1 MNPRAISLIIL
12 KVNIMK
18 KQIGESDKLTYNK
31 DDKIREI
38 QNKMFWTGVRV
49 KIKIIVIEI
58 YIYIYIYKHRNANNI
73 LMKVNC
79 MELKVEVCNLVKF
92 KITWVRFGIN
102 RYQDSRKFYPKIKKK
117 LLLRDI
123 EGI

>member
-92 KITWVRFGIN
+92 KITWVKFGIN

>member
-1 MNPRAISLIIL
+1 
-12 KVNIMK
+12 MK

-58 YIYIYIYKHRNANNI
+58 YIYI
-73 LMKVNC
+73 
-79 MELKVEVCNLVKF
+79 
-92 KITWVRFGIN
+92 
-102 RYQDSRKFYPKIKKK
+102 
-117 LLLRDI
+117 
-123 EGI
+123 

>member
-92 KITWVRFGIN
+92 KITWVKFGIN
-102 RYQDSRKFYPKIKKK
+102 KYQDSRKFYPKIKKK

>member
-31 DDKIREI
+31 DDKIQEI

-58 YIYIYIYKHRNANNI
+58 YIYIYIYI
-73 LMKVNC
+73 Y
-79 MELKVEVCNLVKF
+79 
-92 KITWVRFGIN
+92 I
-102 RYQDSRKFYPKIKKK
+102 
-117 LLLRDI
+117 
-123 EGI
+123 